1 MEYGNPGLSIS
12 IAGLIVSFVIALF
25 IYSQVRAAI
34 KANQKDVM
42 PILGLTWEVPELS
55 EKPDPLYV
63 NYRRIL
69 ELTYANLVIYVHNAM
84 ARNLTWKISMN
95 DNVFWL
101 ESSGRDA
108 IPHLKEHEK
117 LSVEKKSILREIKS
131 LGNGEVLFFEATF
144 EYESIFNEKYRSK
157 YFLTLKRAGEEIYKE
172 ENHKFEKCPW
182 DSSFF

>member
-117 LSVEKKSILREIKS
+117 LSVEKK
-131 LGNGEVLFFEATF
+131 
-144 EYESIFNEKYRSK
+144 YRSK